1 MLIILAAVLF
11 FLILLICGNKGAKSI
26 ITTCINVVGI
36 LLMLGAIYAGFP
48 IAAVTAVSCVAITA
62 VTLFYQNEINIKSIA
77 SFWSV
82 IAVIAIVLPLVF
94 WLIHV
99 SASAGFNAEEYEI
112 TDSNGYS
119 RNIDISMPALQA
131 CVMITALLGV
141 LIDTSV
147 AITASVYEIRRSSE
161 DISLSELL
169 KSSFTVGR
177 DVLNTSMHTI
187 FYIYVA
193 EYMTLMIQY
202 VKDYD
207 FEYVINSKS
216 LAGEFLT
223 VSLSGVGC
231 CLIVPVSALLG
242 ALMIH
247 KRPSDPEQPEDAAAA
262 SGYTVED
269 PEKIEPSE
277 NITEDKK
284 ISA

>member
-26 ITTCINVVGI
+26 ITTSINVAGI
-36 LLMLGAIYAGFP
+36 LVMLTAINAGFP
-48 IAAVTAVSCVAITA
+48 IFAVTAVSCIAITA
-62 VTLFYQNEINIKSIA
+62 VTLFYQNEVNIKSIA

-82 IAVIAIVLPLVF
+82 IAVLAIVLPLVF
-94 WLIHV
+94 WLIH
-99 SASAGFNAEEYEI
+99 SASAAGFNAEEYEI
-112 TDSNGYS
+112 TDSNGYT
-119 RNIDISMPALQA
+119 RNVDISMPALQA

-147 AITASVYEIRRSSE
+147 AITASVYEIKRSSE
-161 DISLSELL
+161 DISLAELM

-202 VKDYD
+202 IKDYS
-207 FEYVINSKS
+207 FSYVINSKS

-231 CLIVPVSALLG
+231 CLIVPVSALL
-242 ALMIH
+242 
-247 KRPSDPEQPEDAAAA
+247 
-262 SGYTVED
+262 
-269 PEKIEPSE
+269 
-277 NITEDKK
+277 
-284 ISA
+284 

>member
-1 MLIILAAVLF
+1 MLIILAVVLF

-26 ITTCINVVGI
+26 ITTSINVVGI

-48 IAAVTAVSCVAITA
+48 IAAVTAVSCIAITA

-94 WLIHV
+94 WLIHA

-112 TDSNGYS
+112 SDSNGYS

-147 AITASVYEIRRSSE
+147 AITASVYEIRRSSR
-161 DISLSELL
+161 DITLSELL

-247 KRPSDPEQPEDAAAA
+247 KRPLDPEQPEDVVMTDSAAAENKPA
-262 SGYTVED
+262 
-269 PEKIEPSE
+269 E
-277 NITEDKK
+277 NIEDKK